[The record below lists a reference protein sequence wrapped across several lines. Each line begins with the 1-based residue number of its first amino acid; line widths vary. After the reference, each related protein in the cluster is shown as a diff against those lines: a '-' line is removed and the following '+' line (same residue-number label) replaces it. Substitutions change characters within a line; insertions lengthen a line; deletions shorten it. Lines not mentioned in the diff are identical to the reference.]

1 MSLPLEGIKVLDLS
15 RLLPGGFC
23 TLLLADMGA
32 EVVKVEDPKG
42 GDYIRWMPPFI
53 NKESAYFL
61 SLNRNK
67 KSIKLNLRSKIG
79 RKIFLKLAKEY
90 DVILEGFRPGVVSK
104 LGISYEEIKRVNPK
118 IIYCSLSGFG
128 QDGPYR
134 ERVGHDIN
142 YIGIGGILS
151 ITGEKGGPPVIP
163 GVQIA
168 DIGGGMLAAIAILA
182 SLVSKERGKYTD
194 VSMLDGVISWL
205 VLLAGKY
212 FADGKTP
219 QRGETQLSG
228 ELLGYNV
235 YPTKDGKFISL
246 GALEPKFWQNFCQSI
261 KREDLINK
269 QFAEG
274 EEKEKLLRELK
285 SLFQSKTQD
294 KWVEFFKD
302 KEICFEPVNDLPSVF
317 SHPQVKHRQM
327 LFEIDHPTE
336 GPIKQ
341 IGLPIKFSQ
350 VHPVRKHGQTQKT
363 EFSNGVKEVRKKPP
377 PGFGEH
383 TEEILKSIGYSQE
396 EIEKLE
402 REGVV

>member
-61 SLNRNK
+61 ALNRNK
-67 KSIKLNLRSKIG
+67 KSIKLNLRSKMG
-79 RKIFLKLAKEY
+79 KEVFLKLSREY
-90 DVILEGFRPGVVSK
+90 DVILEGFRPGVVNK

-182 SLVSKERGKYTD
+182 SLVSKERGEYID

-205 VLLAGKY
+205 VLVAGKY
-212 FADGKTP
+212 FADGKIP
-219 QRGETQLSG
+219 QRGEMQLSG

-235 YPTKDGKFISL
+235 YPTKDGKSISL

-261 KREDLINK
+261 KREDLIDK

-274 EEKEKLLRELK
+274 EEKEKILKELK
-285 SLFQSKTQD
+285 TLFQSKTQD
-294 KWVEFFKD
+294 EWGEFFKD
-302 KEICFEPVNDLPSVF
+302 KEVCSEPVNDLPSVF
-317 SHPQVKHRQM
+317 SHPQVKQRQM

-341 IGLPIKFSQ
+341 IGLPIKFSSAI
-350 VHPVRKHGQTQKT
+350 KHGQDQKAGQ
-363 EFSNGVKEVRKKPP
+363 SPGVKEVRKNPP

-396 EIEKLE
+396 EIEKIE
-402 REGVV
+402 REES